1 MKKKYKDLTKNIGL
15 FTISSFGTKI
25 ISFLLVPLYTLYLST
40 GDYGTMDLITTTVS
54 LLIPVFTLNIQ
65 DAILRFSLDDNYKKI
80 DVLNQGIRINIIAST
95 IFAICILIASLIGI
109 LKLSS
114 LYILFMYISFSCGA
128 INNALQMYFKAEDKV
143 KILVVSSIMQT
154 LILCLGNIILLV
166 VFKMGIDGYLLSMII
181 GNLIP
186 IIFMISVGGIFKNN
200 SVKENRELMKAMIH
214 YSFPLVFNSISWW
227 INNASDRYILTYMSG
242 VAENGLYSVAYKVPT
257 ILSTIQS
264 IFYNAWSISA
274 ITEFDKDDT
283 DGFLGNTYSMF
294 SFASVVSC
302 SVIILFN
309 IPISRFLYSNDFFE
323 AWRFVPF
330 LLVGTT
336 FNGLALFEGCIF
348 SALKKTKQISST
360 TVIGAI
366 VNTIFNFILIYY
378 FSALGAAA
386 ATLIG
391 YITTWI
397 MRTIILRRYVKIK
410 VNWNIQF
417 CSYLLLIIQSFLA
430 LDIYFLF
437 VQCFILML
445 IILLNY
451 KIALKVIKGIKN
463 KIISTKRVENIN

>member
-1 MKKKYKDLTKNIGL
+1 
-15 FTISSFGTKI
+15 
-25 ISFLLVPLYTLYLST
+25 
-40 GDYGTMDLITTTVS
+40 
-54 LLIPVFTLNIQ
+54 
-65 DAILRFSLDDNYKKI
+65 
-80 DVLNQGIRINIIAST
+80 
-95 IFAICILIASLIGI
+95 
-109 LKLSS
+109 
-114 LYILFMYISFSCGA
+114 
-128 INNALQMYFKAEDKV
+128 
-143 KILVVSSIMQT
+143 
-154 LILCLGNIILLV
+154 
-166 VFKMGIDGYLLSMII
+166 
-181 GNLIP
+181 
-186 IIFMISVGGIFKNN
+186 
-200 SVKENRELMKAMIH
+200 
-214 YSFPLVFNSISWW
+214 
-227 INNASDRYILTYMSG
+227 
-242 VAENGLYSVAYKVPT
+242 
-257 ILSTIQS
+257 
-264 IFYNAWSISA
+264 
-274 ITEFDKDDT
+274 
-283 DGFLGNTYSMF
+283 MF

-360 TVIGAI
+360 TIIGAI

-451 KIALKVIKGIKN
+451 KIALKVIKSIKN
-463 KIISTKRVENIN
+463 KIISKKRVENIN